1 MIHGWSI
8 TRSLPLLLLAG
19 ALAAEESVEK
29 PLIQLH
35 EILSQTA
42 EKGDATISGVVIKR
56 ISPGN
61 YLIHDGTGTLEVDI
75 PHHKLPPGGLLPHTP
90 IRLQGVIQHDEN
102 EILEIDVD
110 TIHWSF

>member
-1 MIHGWSI
+1 MIKGWSI
-8 TRSLPLLLLAG
+8 LRSLPLLLFTG
-19 ALAAEESVEK
+19 ALPAEESVEK
-29 PLIQLH
+29 PLIQLR

-42 EKGDATISGVVIKR
+42 EKGGATISGIVIKR

-75 PHHKLPPGGLLPHTP
+75 PHHQLPPGGLLPHTP
-90 IRLQGVIQHDEN
+90 IRLQGVVQHDEN
-102 EILEIDVD
+102 ENLEIDVD

>member
-1 MIHGWSI
+1 MINGWSI
-8 TRSLPLLLLAG
+8 LRSLPFLFITG
-19 ALAAEESVEK
+19 SVPAEDSAEK
-29 PLIQLH
+29 PLIQLR

-42 EKGDATISGVVIKR
+42 DKGDAIISGVIIKR

-75 PHHKLPPGGLLPHTP
+75 PHHKLPPDGLLPHTP
-90 IRLQGVIQHDEN
+90 IRLQGVIQDDEN
-102 EILEIDVD
+102 ESLEIDVD